1 MSKDLEQLHENYK
14 CSDHSVENTLS
25 YLNSVKIVEEM
36 NSTFEELKNKL
47 EDRPWHPILEK
58 SEAANTKDLSSS
70 HLNKIFNFYGFYEVA
85 TFYSNNNKFEK
96 KRLEHYIYGGQS
108 GDSTHKA
115 EGDVGTSCAN
125 RLGNHGDKLLGRGK
139 ISSSEKE
146 WQKHWNGEGT
156 VYCRAIRIDKRLARA
171 FEAYMIEQRNPI
183 LNRQA

>member
-1 MSKDLEQLHENYK
+1 MKNELEQLHENYK

-25 YLNSVKIVEEM
+25 YLNSVKMVEQL
-36 NSTFEELKNKL
+36 NDTFEDLKNRL
-47 EDRPWHPILEK
+47 DQRAWVPILKK

-70 HLNKIFNFYGFYEVA
+70 HLNKIFNFYGFYEIA
-85 TFYSNNNKFEK
+85 TFYSNN
-96 KRLEHYIYGGQS
+96 RLERYIYGGQS

-115 EGDVGTSCAN
+115 EGDVSTSCAN
-125 RLGNHGDKLLGRGK
+125 RLSNHGDKLLGRGK
-139 ISSSEKE
+139 ISESEKE

-156 VYCRAIRIDKRLARA
+156 VYCRAIRIDKRIARA